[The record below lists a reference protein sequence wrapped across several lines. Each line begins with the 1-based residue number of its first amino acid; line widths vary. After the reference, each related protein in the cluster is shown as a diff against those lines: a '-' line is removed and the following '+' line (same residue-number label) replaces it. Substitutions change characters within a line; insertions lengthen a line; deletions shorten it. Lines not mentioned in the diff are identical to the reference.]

1 MHSDHDDETPV
12 MKHDKTDTPSD
23 VAIKIENSDSGINK
37 KVDSK
42 DPKPRIV
49 LTFRSEKSGA
59 KNSNMKIVS
68 TEEKHEEISPRRSNR
83 NRSLR
88 WESDEDNDSLSMT
101 KKELNISQSVSEN
114 DEASDSSHTTP
125 KRSTRR
131 RSKEFSENVL
141 ANAIARKEKSYN
153 ETYSGPT
160 QRLSRRIKPTAK
172 ILANEELR
180 MGLESQNNAR
190 LGIQS
195 EKFNEEGV
203 RTRRSAYSKNY
214 DNTSGDKK
222 AEKRHKSLRE
232 EMKQNKS
239 LQAGDTS
246 TSELKAKHLCKL
258 GLKATSNIP
267 DDEQSE
273 ENENRSVDGDEN
285 DPEAMEEDE
294 EIDDDTEVISKL
306 LEADEDSSDE
316 DFLCPVDTSGSE
328 RPRRSTRQCSS
339 YDNDSDQSSMSI
351 EDDESKAPPRR
362 SSRLRF
368 SCSDFYDRDAAG
380 PDEGDEAAYP
390 LEQYPVVANCTCESS
405 SNVYA
410 APDDLTEPVFCQAI
424 ETVDGVR
431 VGCSHAAARLNGEL
445 QPLRRAGPRAP
456 YFLCCK
462 LHAAQLQRHMCC
474 AACGLFCAQGIFY
487 QCSLGHLFHIECG
500 IMGSVERSG
509 EVKQLPGCP
518 HCGVHSVQWQPAN
531 RDCSRV
537 KIEMHCSGKRVFLSE
552 QREQSTPAYVTFPK
566 MDPSIMDQGPLIP
579 EDLLPSPPVD
589 LKKLCE
595 TSSNENEETPTSKI
609 QALHDAII
617 AGETAEQLIPKIVA
631 AKSDGLDEAMG
642 IAASHGR
649 VAALYLLHF
658 AGAKLD
664 TVDSTQHT
672 PLVKAIVALLNKSK
686 TKADEA
692 KKDDGPKEEAIEVE
706 KENDQ
711 NEDKKDEGG
720 NETKEEEQKNE
731 TKDLKVS
738 VVNTSNDDL
747 MKVIR
752 YLVAAGCD
760 VNLPGPD
767 GMSALHIAAQFGGS
781 AVCKL
786 LLDEG
791 HALVD
796 ARDVGGWTPLVW
808 AAENSY
814 SDVVRVLLERG
825 ADPVALDKEGNAA
838 VHWCALHGD
847 ARSLRLLLDAAP
859 HAHAALNAHADT
871 PLKATRFRCAYCWT
885 PRRTRTPRSKRTRT
899 RRCVYTVHA
908 LCCSVGLYTVQGRRR
923 AHAAPA
929 AGRRAARARRAQRAR
944 GHAAVC
950 ILCTR
955 SVALLDCTLY
965 KEGDARSLR
974 LLLDAAPHAHAAL
987 NAHADTPLCVYC
999 ARALLLCWTVH
1010 CTRKATRARCACCWT
1025 PRRTCTPRSTSTRIR
1040 RCMYTVHALCC
1051 SVGLYTVQ
1059 GRRRALA
1066 APAAGRRAAR
1076 ARRAQRARGYAA
1088 VSILCTRSVALLDC
1102 TLYKEGDAR
1111 SLRLL
1116 LDAAPHAHAALNAHA
1131 DTPLH
1136 VAARQGHY
1144 ACVVILLARGARTDM
1159 ENSAGELPVEICSGQ
1174 CQTAISINMQM
1185 ALAVSDKPLRCRLL
1199 SNDISNGRELYPVPC
1214 VNEIDDTPLPDDFT
1228 YVTRHVTP
1236 SPVPVDTS
1244 LSTLQGCEC
1253 RAGECG
1259 GPACGCSVLGVRN
1272 WYSGDRLLPGFP
1284 FHDPPM
1290 LFECNETCACNL
1302 RQCNNRVVSRVEAG
1316 GSLGVRAQV
1325 FRSARSGWALRTLQ
1339 RVRRG
1344 APVALYC
1351 GELLPR
1357 TLADERPRDQYMF
1370 ALDLKPDLLEVRVY
1384 VCRYRR
1390 ALLRRAAAAQA
1401 CRRAP
1406 ARPVH
1411 VRARPQARLAG
1422 GTVALYCGELLPRTL
1437 ADERPRDQ
1445 YMFALD
1451 LKPDLLEVRVY
1462 VCRYR
1467 RALLR
1472 RAAAAH
1478 ACRRAPARPVH
1489 VRARPQAR
1497 LAGGTVAL
1505 YCGELLPR
1513 TLADER
1519 PRDQYMF
1526 ALDLKPDLL
1535 EECLLKQR
1543 LCVDAAAYGSAARFV
1558 NHSCRPALVPVRVFT
1573 RQRDLR
1579 LPVVALFAA
1588 RDLSAGEELTFD
1600 YGDEFWAVK
1609 SKWMKCECGSPE
1621 CRYPTKSIED

>member
-12 MKHDKTDTPSD
+12 SKKHDKTDTPSD
-23 VAIKIENSDSGINK
+23 VAIKIENSESGIDK
-37 KVDSK
+37 KVESK

-88 WESDEDNDSLSMT
+88 WESDEDNDSLSMS
-101 KKELNISQSVSEN
+101 KKELSISQSVSEN
-114 DEASDSSHTTP
+114 DEASDSSHTTL

-131 RSKEFSENVL
+131 RSKEFSENLL

-195 EKFNEEGV
+195 EKSNEEGV

-214 DNTSGDKK
+214 DNTSIDRKT
-222 AEKRHKSLRE
+222 EKRHKSLRE
-232 EMKQNKS
+232 EMKQVKS
-239 LQAGDTS
+239 ASCDTS

-258 GLKATSNIP
+258 GLKAISNVP

-273 ENENRSVDGDEN
+273 ENENRSDEN

-306 LEADEDSSDE
+306 LEADEDTSDE
-316 DFLCPVDTSGSE
+316 DFFCPVDTSGSE
-328 RPRRSTRQCSS
+328 RPRRSTRLCSS

-380 PDEGDEAAYP
+380 PEEGDEAAYP
-390 LEQYPVVANCTCESS
+390 LEQYPVVANCTCESP

-456 YFLCCK
+456 YFLSCR

-509 EVKQLPGCP
+509 EVKQQPGCP
-518 HCGVHSVQWQPAN
+518 HCGVHSVHWQPAN

-566 MDPSIMDQGPLIP
+566 IDPSVMDQGPFIP

-589 LKKLCE
+589 LKKLCKE
-595 TSSNENEETPTSKI
+595 SSIESEETQASKI
-609 QALHDAII
+609 EALHDAII

-631 AKSDGLDEAMG
+631 AKSDGLDEAMC

-649 VAALYLLHF
+649 VGALYLLHF

-664 TVDSTQHT
+664 AVDSTQRT
-672 PLVKAIVALLNKSK
+672 PLLRAILALLEKSK

-692 KKDDGPKEEAIEVE
+692 EKDNDGPKTEAIEVE
-706 KENDQ
+706 N
-711 NEDKKDEGG
+711 NETEEQKDEGG

-731 TKDLKVS
+731 TKELKAP
-738 VVNTSNDDL
+738 VVNTSDDDL

-767 GMSALHIAAQFGGS
+767 GMSALHIAAQYGGS

-786 LLDEG
+786 LLDDG

-808 AAENSY
+808 AAENSH
-814 SDVVRVLLERG
+814 SDVVRILLDHG
-825 ADPVALDKEGNAA
+825 ADAVALDKEGNAA

-847 ARSLRLLLDAAP
+847 ARALRLLL
-859 HAHAALNAHADT
+859 H
-871 PLKATRFRCAYCWT
+871 
-885 PRRTRTPRSKRTRT
+885 
-899 RRCVYTVHA
+899 
-908 LCCSVGLYTVQGRRR
+908 
-923 AHAAPA
+923 
-929 AGRRAARARRAQRAR
+929 
-944 GHAAVC
+944 
-950 ILCTR
+950 
-955 SVALLDCTLY
+955 
-965 KEGDARSLR
+965 
-974 LLLDAAPHAHAAL
+974 
-987 NAHADTPLCVYC
+987 
-999 ARALLLCWTVH
+999 
-1010 CTRKATRARCACCWT
+1010 
-1025 PRRTCTPRSTSTRIR
+1025 
-1040 RCMYTVHALCC
+1040 
-1051 SVGLYTVQ
+1051 
-1059 GRRRALA
+1059 
-1066 APAAGRRAAR
+1066 
-1076 ARRAQRARGYAA
+1076 
-1088 VSILCTRSVALLDC
+1088 
-1102 TLYKEGDAR
+1102 
-1111 SLRLL
+1111 
-1116 LDAAPHAHAALNAHA
+1116 AAPHAHAALNAHA

-1159 ENSAGELPVEICSGQ
+1159 ENSAGELPVEVCSGQ

-1199 SNDISNGRELYPVPC
+1199 SNDISNGRELYPVSC

-1253 RAGECG
+1253 RSGECG
-1259 GPACGCSVLGVRN
+1259 STSCACSLLGVRN
-1272 WYSGDRLLPGFP
+1272 WYSGGRLLPGFP

-1302 RQCNNRVVSRVEAG
+1302 RQCSNRVVSRVEAG

-1325 FRSARSGWALRTLQ
+1325 FRSARRGWALRTLQ

-1357 TLADERPRDQYMF
+1357 AVADQ
-1370 ALDLKPDLLEVRVY
+1370 
-1384 VCRYRR
+1384 
-1390 ALLRRAAAAQA
+1390 
-1401 CRRAP
+1401 
-1406 ARPVH
+1406 
-1411 VRARPQARLAG
+1411 
-1422 GTVALYCGELLPRTL
+1422 
-1437 ADERPRDQ
+1437 
-1445 YMFALD
+1445 
-1451 LKPDLLEVRVY
+1451 
-1462 VCRYR
+1462 
-1467 RALLR
+1467 
-1472 RAAAAH
+1472 
-1478 ACRRAPARPVH
+1478 
-1489 VRARPQAR
+1489 
-1497 LAGGTVAL
+1497 
-1505 YCGELLPR
+1505 
-1513 TLADER
+1513 R

-1535 EECLLKQR
+1535 EECSLKQQ

-1558 NHSCRPALVPVRVFT
+1558 NHSCRAALVPVRVFT
-1573 RQRDLR
+1573 RRRDLR

-1609 SKWMKCECGSPE
+1609 SKWMKCECGTPE
-1621 CRYPTKSIED
+1621 CRYPTKSSED